1 MTFKLFRFALF
12 FWALLFSMEIAAQ
25 SVSPYSRFGLG
36 YLRSNVFSANKAMGE
51 IAGGYRST
59 VGLNP
64 ANPASYSELSLTTS
78 EVGASVDISSIKTQD
93 STYLGTYGT
102 LNHFALG
109 FPIKRNVWGLS
120 VGLLPYATT
129 NYKFQQQNVDTF
141 SDYRGKGS
149 LYKFYVG
156 SGYQVAGFSFGFNV
170 GYLFG
175 KQEYYKGFSFNDT
188 LNALNTRSNIK
199 LNVGGF
205 MYDLGIQY
213 KKRIVKRTNEN
224 NNKTDVFFTA
234 GVFGN
239 SQLKVNSTVNGVW
252 ERFYTTSSGIDRIL
266 DTPQALNESRGKI
279 SLPYTIGGGFTI
291 GNEFWWI
298 IGADFKYSNWSSF
311 SSPISNDKLN
321 DSWRASLGFGF
332 TPDYSGKFIKRI
344 QYKVGGYAAK
354 SEVLVGTSQV
364 NEYGGTFGVV
374 VPFVF
379 GRDRVSTNDYLQI
392 FLMGDIG
399 SRVPQNSALIR
410 ETYYRLTFGVSFNSL
425 WFQKR
430 KFD

>member
-1 MTFKLFRFALF
+1 MTIKLHRFAFLILGLVF
-12 FWALLFSMEIAAQ
+12 FTESSAQ

-36 YLRSNVFSANKAMGE
+36 YLRSNVFSSNKAMGE
-51 IAGGYRST
+51 IAGGFRSS

-78 EVGASVDISSIKTQD
+78 EIGANVDISSIKTQD

-109 FPIKRNVWGLS
+109 FPIKRNVLGMS
-120 VGLLPYATT
+120 IGLLPYATT
-129 NYKFQQQNVDTF
+129 NYKFQQQNLDTF
-141 SDYRGKGS
+141 SVYTGKGS
-149 LYKFYVG
+149 LYKVYLG
-156 SGYQVAGFSFGFNV
+156 SAYQIAGFSIGFNV

-175 KQEYYKGFSFNDT
+175 KQEYYKGFSFTDT
-188 LNALNTRSNIK
+188 LNALNTRSNLK
-199 LNVGGF
+199 MDVGGF
-205 MYDLGIQY
+205 LYDLGIQY
-213 KKRIVKRTNEN
+213 KKRIIKRTNDN
-224 NNKTDVFFTA
+224 GNKSDVYFTA
-234 GVFGN
+234 GIFGN

-252 ERFYTTSSGIDRIL
+252 ERFYTTSSGTDRII
-266 DTPQALNESRGKI
+266 DTPLALNESKGKI
-279 SLPYTIGGGFTI
+279 SLPYTIGGGFTV
-291 GNEFWWI
+291 GSEFWWI

-311 SSPISNDKLN
+311 SSPISTDRLN
-321 DSWRASLGFGF
+321 DSWCASLGFGY

-364 NEYGGTFGVV
+364 NEYGGTFGLVI
-374 VPFVF
+374 PFVF
-379 GRDRVSTNDYLQI
+379 GRDRVSSNDYLQI

-399 SRVPQNSALIR
+399 SRIPQNTALIR